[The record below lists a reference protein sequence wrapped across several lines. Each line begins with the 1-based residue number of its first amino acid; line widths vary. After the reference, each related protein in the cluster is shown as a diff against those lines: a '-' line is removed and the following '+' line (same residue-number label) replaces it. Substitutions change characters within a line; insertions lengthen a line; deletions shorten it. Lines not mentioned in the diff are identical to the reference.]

1 MPAALIIA
9 STAVRISDDN
19 SDHDRITSPSGESS
33 KMPPLCPYLCPE
45 LTKRL
50 CSLVVVLGSSP
61 SRGTTF
67 FLRRVGFLIC
77 LWLGEV
83 SSLNV
88 RPES

>member
-1 MPAALIIA
+1 MFDGSSHEHAAQPKEVLTRGWDVGINAIPFG
-9 STAVRISDDN
+9 SL
-19 SDHDRITSPSGESS
+19 GSS
-33 KMPPLCPYLCPE
+33 MVEQQTLNLF
-45 LTKRL
+45 
-50 CSLVVVLGSSP
+50 VLGSSP

-67 FLRRVGFLIC
+67 FLRWVGFLIC